1 MNPLYQVLLT
11 ALLVFLLAGSLLG
24 VAVGAGLLARS
35 ARAGAFMSAAN
46 HWVSTR
52 RVLKPVEIP
61 RDTGHGGHGL
71 GVVLVAVGGYSLFVL
86 APLSIARVAAAL
98 RIDASSTLA
107 LIGIEFAKWLLVA
120 GCAGSVASGLML
132 LFFPQLW
139 RALEDRANRW
149 YSSRQLTT
157 GGDDM
162 HMPLDSLAGRHP
174 RTAGAIVLALS
185 LASAAATTLLLSRL

>member
-52 RVLKPVEIP
+52 RVLKPVELP
-61 RDTGHGGHGL
+61 RDTGHGGRGL

-86 APLSIARVAAAL
+86 APLRTRRVE
-98 RIDASSTLA
+98 T
-107 LIGIEFAKWLLVA
+107 
-120 GCAGSVASGLML
+120 
-132 LFFPQLW
+132 Q
-139 RALEDRANRW
+139 
-149 YSSRQLTT
+149 
-157 GGDDM
+157 
-162 HMPLDSLAGRHP
+162 
-174 RTAGAIVLALS
+174 
-185 LASAAATTLLLSRL
+185 